1 MTLGNSSFRFDKKT
15 KLVVENANQKTIAIQ
30 FASMFE
36 KAMGWRLPIVVGGNE
51 GSNQMC
57 FRTDKLID
65 AEAYSLEI
73 KKNRIEIKA
82 SQPAGFFYAIQT
94 LRQLLPP
101 EIESKQIKKN
111 IDWLVPT
118 TNISD
123 SPAFKWRGFMLDV
136 SRHFF
141 PKEDILRMIDNLA
154 LHKINVLQLHLVD
167 QQGWRIEI
175 KKYPKLTEVGAWRVD
190 RGNTSWNST
199 FKQQKDEKA
208 TYGGFYT
215 QEDVKELVTY
225 AQKHFITIVPEI
237 EMPAHVTS
245 ALAAYPQFSCSGGPF
260 TVLPGGFWPI
270 TDLYCAGNDSTFLF
284 LEDVLSEVMELFP
297 SKYIHI
303 GGDEAN
309 KAEWGK
315 CPKCQKRIKDEG
327 LKNTGELQSYFIKR
341 IEKFIHSRDRILL
354 GWDEIIEG

>member
-15 KLVVENANQKTIAIQ
+15 KLVVEDANQKMIAIQ

-36 KAMGWRLPIVVGGNE
+36 KAMGWKLPIVVGGNE

-73 KKNRIEIKA
+73 KKNRIQIKA
-82 SQPAGFFYAIQT
+82 SQPTGFYYAIQT

-101 EIESKQIKKN
+101 EIESNQIGKN
-111 IDWLVPT
+111 INWLVPVIS
-118 TNISD
+118 ISD

-141 PKEDILRMIDNLA
+141 PKEDVLRIIDNLA

-215 QEDVKELVTY
+215 QEDVKAMVAY
-225 AQKHFITIVPEI
+225 AEKHFITIVPEI
-237 EMPAHVTS
+237 EMPSSTYLQNLHPSRMCNV
-245 ALAAYPQFSCSGGPF
+245 
-260 TVLPGGFWPI
+260 
-270 TDLYCAGNDSTFLF
+270 CAIMRMSKN
-284 LEDVLSEVMELFP
+284 LSDF
-297 SKYIHI
+297 
-303 GGDEAN
+303 
-309 KAEWGK
+309 
-315 CPKCQKRIKDEG
+315 
-327 LKNTGELQSYFIKR
+327 
-341 IEKFIHSRDRILL
+341 
-354 GWDEIIEG
+354 